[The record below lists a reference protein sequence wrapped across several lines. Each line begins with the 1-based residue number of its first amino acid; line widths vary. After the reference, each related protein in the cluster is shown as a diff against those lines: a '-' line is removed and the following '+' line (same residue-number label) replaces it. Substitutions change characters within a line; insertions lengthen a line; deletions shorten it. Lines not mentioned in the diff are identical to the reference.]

1 MYIYIY
7 TVCVCI
13 ILFRA
18 VCVCVNED
26 DRLLASKWSYYCSY
40 GFVAVKKLKK
50 GQTIMGV
57 ILDTTD
63 TDMTDMTD

>member
-1 MYIYIY
+1 MIA
-7 TVCVCI
+7 CLRQNGSI
-13 ILFRA
+13 IVA
-18 VCVCVNED
+18 I
-26 DRLLASKWSYYCSY
+26 